1 MGNLLCCY
9 KDQSMYDEPKG
20 FYSRSSGAA
29 AAPTRAVLRVDWP
42 DGDDDIVEL

>member
-20 FYSRSSGAA
+20 YGSSAA
-29 AAPTRAVLRVDWP
+29 AAEKRVYLDWP
-42 DGDDDIVEL
+42 GDEDDIVEL

>member
-9 KDQSMYDEPKG
+9 KDQSMYDEPRG
-20 FYSRSSGAA
+20 FCRRSGGAA
-29 AAPTRAVLRVDWP
+29 ARTKKAVLRVDWP